1 MRIRRKKW
9 ARPELDAC
17 DYYVD
22 NAEEMKGK
30 WSSAFADNSRPLYL
44 ELGCG
49 KGGFAAQH
57 ALKYPDIN
65 IIAADIKADML
76 AVGRRTVENMFG
88 AVGRTHD
95 NIILLRMNIVSI
107 SQLFAEN
114 DKVDRIYIN
123 FCNPW
128 NRGKHNKRRLTHP
141 RQLEQ
146 YKNILKTGGELRFK
160 TDDDELF
167 EDSVEYFKEC
177 GWEITYIT
185 RDLHSEDFP
194 DNLVTEHERMFAEEG
209 KKIKYLSALP
219 PVKSE

>member
-9 ARPELDAC
+9 ARPELDVC
-17 DYYVD
+17 PYYID

-30 WSSAFADNSRPLYL
+30 WHEAFADNSRPLYL

-49 KGGFAAQH
+49 KGVFAAQH

-65 IIAADIKADML
+65 IIAADIKADIL
-76 AVGRRTVENMFG
+76 AVGRRTVESMFA
-88 AVGRTHD
+88 AVDRSHD
-95 NIILLRMNIVSI
+95 NVMLLRMNIVNI

-114 DKVDRIYIN
+114 DTVDRIYIN

-146 YKNILKTGGELRFK
+146 YKNILKPEGELRFK

-167 EDSVEYFKEC
+167 EDSVEYLGEC

-185 RDLHSEDFP
+185 RDLHAENLP
-194 DNLVTEHERMFAEEG
+194 DNLITEHERMFANEG
-209 KKIKYLSALP
+209 KKIKFLIALP
-219 PVKSE
+219 PKAE

>member
-1 MRIRRKKW
+1 
-9 ARPELDAC
+9 
-17 DYYVD
+17 
-22 NAEEMKGK
+22 
-30 WSSAFADNSRPLYL
+30 
-44 ELGCG
+44 
-49 KGGFAAQH
+49 
-57 ALKYPDIN
+57 
-65 IIAADIKADML
+65 ML
-76 AVGRRTVENMFG
+76 AVGRRTVENMFA

-95 NIILLRMNIVSI
+95 NIILLRINIVNI